1 MERGFRAVRIGTQ
14 DGGVLI
20 AERSRRPT
28 LGPVD
33 CDANRQPAGVRV
45 AGDGAGAHSSGVTIP
60 QPLRV
65 LHLDSGREWRG
76 GQRQVYLLAR
86 GQREQGH
93 EPLVIAPPDSPLLRR
108 LRSAGIAAAAVRMR
122 GDWDLAA
129 ARRVRAV
136 LRTWN
141 ADLVHAH
148 DARAHAI
155 ALAALLGQRTLPL
168 VVTRR
173 VPFVPRGRLKYG
185 RRVARFIAI
194 SNAVRDALVA
204 GGVDAGRID
213 LVYSG
218 VPKPTITRPRDWRI
232 ECRWPGDAVV
242 CGIVGAMTA
251 EKGVATLGE
260 IGNHLSEATRTR
272 IRLVLLGGQAAG
284 SQPVGGLE
292 AYRAG
297 FVDEIHGAMSG
308 LDILLHPSSAEGLG
322 TAVIDA
328 MGLGVPPIAFRVGG
342 LPELIQDGVSGL
354 LVPAGDIPA
363 FAAATEGLV
372 QDAARRATLAAA
384 GPGRAAEFSVERMVR
399 GTISVYS
406 SVLAESLALRG

>member
-1 MERGFRAVRIGTQ
+1 M
-14 DGGVLI
+14 
-20 AERSRRPT
+20 
-28 LGPVD
+28 
-33 CDANRQPAGVRV
+33 
-45 AGDGAGAHSSGVTIP
+45 TIP
-60 QPLRV
+60 HPLRI

-93 EPLVIAPPDSPLLRR
+93 EPLVIAAPDAPLIRR
-108 LRSAGIAAAAVRMR
+108 LRSAGIAVAAVRMR

-141 ADLVHAH
+141 ADVVHAH

-155 ALAALLGQRTLPL
+155 ALAALIGRRALPL

-194 SNAVRDALVA
+194 SSAVRDALVS
-204 GGVDAGRID
+204 GGVDASRIE

-218 VPKPTITRPRDWRI
+218 VPRPHVVQPRDWRA
-232 ECRWPGDAVV
+232 ECRWPADSVV

-251 EKGVATLGE
+251 EKGVATLAA
-260 IGNHLSEATRTR
+260 IGDHLPDATRSTT
-272 IRLVLLGGQAAG
+272 RLVLLGGRAAG
-284 SQPVGGLE
+284 SQPIGGID
-292 AYRAG
+292 AFRAG
-297 FVDEIHGAMSG
+297 FVDEIHAAMAG

-328 MGLGVPPIAFRVGG
+328 MAIGIPPIAFRVGG
-342 LPELIQDGVSGL
+342 LPELIENERSGI
-354 LVPAGDIPA
+354 LVPAGDIGA
-363 FAAATEGLV
+363 FAAALDRLV
-372 QDAARRATLAAA
+372 RDADFRRALAAA
-384 GPGRAAEFSVERMVR
+384 GPERAAEFSVDRMVR
-399 GTISVYS
+399 GTQSVYDA
-406 SVLAESLALRG
+406 VLTRDLALRG

>member
-1 MERGFRAVRIGTQ
+1 
-14 DGGVLI
+14 
-20 AERSRRPT
+20 
-28 LGPVD
+28 
-33 CDANRQPAGVRV
+33 
-45 AGDGAGAHSSGVTIP
+45 VTNSP
-60 QPLRV
+60 PLRV

-86 GQREQGH
+86 GLREHGH
-93 EPLVIAPPDSPLLRR
+93 EPLVIAAPEAPLIRR

-141 ADLVHAH
+141 ADLIHAH

-155 ALAALLGQRTLPL
+155 ALLSLVGRPSLPL

-185 RRVARFIAI
+185 KRVARFIAI
-194 SNAVRDALVA
+194 SGAVRDALVA
-204 GGVDAGRID
+204 GGVDGSRIN

-218 VPKPTITRPRDWRI
+218 VPQPTVTKARDWRA
-232 ECRWPGDAVV
+232 ECRWPADSVV

-251 EKGVATLGE
+251 EKGVSALTE
-260 IGNHLSEATRTR
+260 ISARLNPATRDR

-284 SQPVGGLE
+284 AQTVGGLS
-292 AYRAG
+292 AFRAG
-297 FVDEIHGAMSG
+297 FVDEIHGAMAG

-328 MGLGVPPIAFRVGG
+328 MALGIPPIAYRVGG
-342 LPELIQDGVSGL
+342 LPELIEDGRSGI
-354 LVPAGDIPA
+354 LVPASDVSA
-363 FAAATEGLV
+363 FAAAADRLV
-372 QDAARRATLAAA
+372 GNETLRHTLAAG
-384 GPGRAAEFSVERMVR
+384 GPARASQFGVDRMIR
-399 GTISVYS
+399 GTQAVYT
-406 SVLAESLALRG
+406 SVLARDLALRG

>member
-1 MERGFRAVRIGTQ
+1 MPRGARTWH
-14 DGGVLI
+14 DGCVAIARCGVHP
-20 AERSRRPT
+20 S
-28 LGPVD
+28 
-33 CDANRQPAGVRV
+33 RV
-45 AGDGAGAHSSGVTIP
+45 ATP
-60 QPLRV
+60 LPLRV

-86 GQREQGH
+86 GLREQGH
-93 EPLVIAPPDSPLLRR
+93 EPLVIASPDSPLIRR

-122 GDWDLAA
+122 ADWDLAA

-155 ALAALLGQRTLPL
+155 ALAALLGRKTLPL

-194 SNAVRDALVA
+194 SSAVRDALVA
-204 GGVDAGRID
+204 GGVDPSRID

-218 VPKPTITRPRDWRI
+218 VPRPVVARPRDWRS
-232 ECRWPGDAVV
+232 ECRWPDDAVV

-251 EKGVATLGE
+251 EKGVATLAE
-260 IGNHLSEATRTR
+260 IADHLPATTRER
-272 IRLVLLGGQAAG
+272 IRLVLLGGQASG
-284 SQPVGGLE
+284 TQPVGGLS
-292 AYRAG
+292 AFRAG
-297 FVDEIHGAMSG
+297 FVDEIHSAMAG
-308 LDILLHPSSAEGLG
+308 LDVLLHPSSAEGLG

-328 MGLGVPPIAFRVGG
+328 MALGVPPVAFRVGG
-342 LPELIQDGVSGL
+342 LPELIEDGRSGL
-354 LVPAGDIPA
+354 LVPAGDIAA
-363 FAAATEGLV
+363 FAAATDSLV
-372 QDAARRATLAAA
+372 GDGSLRRYLASA
-384 GPGRAAEFSVERMVR
+384 GPPRAAEFSVDRMVR
-399 GTISVYS
+399 GTQAAYA
-406 SVLAESLALRG
+406 SVLAREPALRG

>member
-1 MERGFRAVRIGTQ
+1 LRT
-14 DGGVLI
+14 
-20 AERSRRPT
+20 
-28 LGPVD
+28 
-33 CDANRQPAGVRV
+33 PAATPILHSV
-45 AGDGAGAHSSGVTIP
+45 ATS

-93 EPLVIAPPDSPLLRR
+93 EPLVIAAPDAPLIRR

-155 ALAALLGQRTLPL
+155 ALAALLGRRTLPL

-194 SNAVRDALVA
+194 SSAVRDALVA
-204 GGVDAGRID
+204 GGVHDSRID

-218 VPKPTITRPRDWRI
+218 VPRPAVTHPRDWRS
-232 ECRWPGDAVV
+232 ECRWPPDAVV

-251 EKGVATLGE
+251 EKGVATLAD
-260 IGNHLSEATRTR
+260 IGQRLPEATRDR
-272 IRLVLLGGQAAG
+272 VRLVLLGGQAAG
-284 SQPVGGLE
+284 GQSVGGL
-292 AYRAG
+292 AAFRAG
-297 FVDEIHGAMSG
+297 FVDEIHGAMAG

-328 MGLGVPPIAFRVGG
+328 MALGVPPIAFRVGG
-342 LPELIQDGVSGL
+342 LPELIENDRSGI
-354 LVPAGDIPA
+354 LVPAGDNAA
-363 FAAATEGLV
+363 FAAATDRLV
-372 QDAARRATLAAA
+372 REASFRASLGAA
-384 GPGRAAEFSVERMVR
+384 GPARAAEFSVDRMVR
-399 GTISVYS
+399 GTQTVYDA
-406 SVLAESLALRG
+406 VLARELALRG

>member
-1 MERGFRAVRIGTQ
+1 MPIAPRLPSRHATAILT
-14 DGGVLI
+14 GV
-20 AERSRRPT
+20 ATS
-28 LGPVD
+28 
-33 CDANRQPAGVRV
+33 
-45 AGDGAGAHSSGVTIP
+45 

-86 GQREQGH
+86 GQREHGH
-93 EPLVIAPPDSPLLRR
+93 EPLVIAAPDAPLIRR

-155 ALAALLGQRTLPL
+155 ALAALLGRKTLPL

-173 VPFVPRGRLKYG
+173 VPFVPRGRIKYG

-194 SNAVRDALVA
+194 SGAVSDALVA
-204 GGVDAGRID
+204 GGVDASRIE

-218 VPKPTITRPRDWRI
+218 VPRPVVARPRDWRA
-232 ECRWPGDAVV
+232 ECRWPPDAVV

-251 EKGVATLGE
+251 EKGVATLVE
-260 IGNHLSEATRTR
+260 IGDRLPEATRER

-284 SQPVGGLE
+284 TQPVGKL
-292 AYRAG
+292 AAFRAG
-297 FVDEIHGAMSG
+297 FVDEVHAAMAG

-328 MGLGVPPIAFRVGG
+328 MALGVPPIAFRVGG
-342 LPELIQDGVSGL
+342 LPELIQDGRSGV
-354 LVPAGDIPA
+354 LVPAGDIAA
-363 FAAATEGLV
+363 FAAATDRLV
-372 QDAARRATLAAA
+372 SDSTLRASLASA
-384 GPGRAAEFSVERMVR
+384 GPARAVDFGVDRMVR
-399 GTISVYS
+399 GTQAVYDL
-406 SVLAESLALRG
+406 VLARGLALRG

>member
-1 MERGFRAVRIGTQ
+1 
-14 DGGVLI
+14 
-20 AERSRRPT
+20 
-28 LGPVD
+28 
-33 CDANRQPAGVRV
+33 
-45 AGDGAGAHSSGVTIP
+45 VTSP

-86 GQREQGH
+86 GQRENGH
-93 EPLVIAPPDSPLLRR
+93 EPLVISQPDSPLIRR
-108 LRSAGIAAAAVRMR
+108 LRSAGIAVAAIRMR

-141 ADLVHAH
+141 ADLIHAH

-155 ALAALLGQRTLPL
+155 ALTSVVGRRQMPL

-194 SNAVRDALVA
+194 SSAVREALVA
-204 GGVDAGRID
+204 AGVDENRIE

-218 VPKPTITRPRDWRI
+218 VPRPSVSKPRDWRT
-232 ECRWPGDAVV
+232 ECRWPRDSVV

-251 EKGVATLGE
+251 EKGVATLSE
-260 IGNHLSEATRTR
+260 IGARIPDASRSR
-272 IRLVLLGGQAAG
+272 IRLVLLGGQSAG
-284 SQPVGGLE
+284 SQSVGGLT
-292 AYRAG
+292 AFRAG
-297 FVDEIHGAMSG
+297 FVDEIHAAMAG

-328 MGLGVPPIAFRVGG
+328 MALGVPPIAFRVGG
-342 LPELIQDGVSGL
+342 LPELIQDQRSGI
-354 LVPAGDIPA
+354 LVPAGDVGA
-363 FAAATEGLV
+363 FAAATDRLV
-372 QDAARRATLAAA
+372 RDEALRASLAAA
-384 GPGRAAEFSVERMVR
+384 GPGRAAEFSVDRMVR
-399 GTISVYS
+399 GTQAVYDA
-406 SVLAESLALRG
+406 VLAQGLALR

>member
-1 MERGFRAVRIGTQ
+1 
-14 DGGVLI
+14 
-20 AERSRRPT
+20 
-28 LGPVD
+28 
-33 CDANRQPAGVRV
+33 
-45 AGDGAGAHSSGVTIP
+45 VTSP

-86 GQREQGH
+86 GQRENGH
-93 EPLVIAPPDSPLLRR
+93 EPLVISQPDSPLIRR
-108 LRSAGIAAAAVRMR
+108 LRSAGIAVAAIRMR
-122 GDWDLAA
+122 GEWDLAA

-141 ADLVHAH
+141 ADLIHAH

-155 ALAALLGQRTLPL
+155 ALTSVVGRRQMPL

-194 SNAVRDALVA
+194 SSAVREALVA
-204 GGVDAGRID
+204 GGVDENRIE

-218 VPKPTITRPRDWRI
+218 VPRPSVSKPRDWRT
-232 ECRWPGDAVV
+232 ECRWPRDSVV

-251 EKGVATLGE
+251 EKGVATLSE
-260 IGNHLSEATRTR
+260 IGARIPDASRSR
-272 IRLVLLGGQAAG
+272 IRLVLLGGQSAG
-284 SQPVGGLE
+284 SQSVGGLT
-292 AYRAG
+292 AFRAG
-297 FVDEIHGAMSG
+297 FVDEIHAAMAG

-328 MGLGVPPIAFRVGG
+328 MALGVPPIAFRVGG
-342 LPELIQDGVSGL
+342 LPELIQDQRSGI
-354 LVPAGDIPA
+354 LVPAGDVGA
-363 FAAATEGLV
+363 FAAATDRLV
-372 QDAARRATLAAA
+372 RDEALRASLAAA
-384 GPGRAAEFSVERMVR
+384 GPGRAAEFSVDRMVR
-399 GTISVYS
+399 GTQAVYDA
-406 SVLAESLALRG
+406 VLAQGLALR

>member
-1 MERGFRAVRIGTQ
+1 M
-14 DGGVLI
+14 
-20 AERSRRPT
+20 
-28 LGPVD
+28 
-33 CDANRQPAGVRV
+33 
-45 AGDGAGAHSSGVTIP
+45 
-60 QPLRV
+60 

-86 GQREQGH
+86 GHREHGH
-93 EPLVIAPPDSPLLRR
+93 EPLVVAAPDAPLLRR

-129 ARRVRAV
+129 ARRVRAL

-155 ALAALLGQRTLPL
+155 ALAALLGRRELPL

-194 SNAVRDALVA
+194 SSAVRDALVA
-204 GGVDAGRID
+204 GGVDASRID

-218 VPKPTITRPRDWRI
+218 VPQPSVARARDWRR
-232 ECRWPGDAVV
+232 ECRWPADSIV

-251 EKGVATLGE
+251 EKGVETLE
-260 IGNHLSEATRTR
+260 RIGARLPTPTRER

-284 SQPVGGLE
+284 SQPIGGMD
-292 AYRAG
+292 AFRAG
-297 FVDEIHGAMSG
+297 FVDEIHAAMAG

-328 MGLGVPPIAFRVGG
+328 MALGVPPIAFRVGG
-342 LPELIQDGVSGL
+342 LPELIEDGVSGV
-354 LVPAGDIPA
+354 LVAAGDISA
-363 FAAATEGLV
+363 FADATSRLV
-372 QDAARRATLAAA
+372 LDPALRASLAAA
-384 GPGRAAEFSVERMVR
+384 GPRRAAEFGVDRMVG
-399 GTISVYS
+399 GTQAVYDSVR
-406 SVLAESLALRG
+406 AERLALRG